1 MADTNIKGKVF
12 SSAIWKFA
20 ERIIAQM
27 ISLIVSIIIARI
39 LNPDDYSVVS
49 VVTIFFSFSN
59 ILISGGLN
67 TALIQKKD
75 ADEIDYSTVFH
86 ISVIFSWIIYASL
99 FFTAPTI
106 ASLYNTELL
115 TPIIRVMGFI
125 LPINAVKS
133 IYCAYISSRLEFRKF
148 FFSTLGGTVFS
159 AVVGIYMALH
169 GYGAWALVFQQM
181 SNTMIDT
188 AILIIVT
195 KLPVQFII
203 SKERL
208 KGLFKYGW
216 KILATSFLN
225 TAYNEINPLFVGLR
239 YSATDLSF
247 YTKGKSFPS
256 LLSSTSTYTL
266 SAVLFPVL
274 AKYQDDK
281 EVILKL
287 TRRYMKVVSFIIFP
301 LMFGFLAVSDN
312 FVKVILTD
320 KWMPASK
327 YIKIFCV
334 AMMFDVVTVGN
345 CETIKAIGRSDV
357 FLVIEIIKKTCYFVV
372 IGVFM
377 LFTNTPQALATSAI
391 VCNLIALLVNS
402 VPNVKLIGYK
412 ISFLLRDLFSNFCT
426 AAIMC
431 LIVNTLGYLKINV
444 TILLFLQ
451 IVIGG
456 VCYICVNAII
466 KNDSLIYLM
475 GIVKGMVL
483 GKNKK

>member
-1 MADTNIKGKVF
+1 MAESNIKGKVF

-27 ISLIVSIIIARI
+27 ISLIVSVIIARI

-59 ILISGGLN
+59 ILISGGFN

-75 ADEIDYSTVFH
+75 ADEKDYSTVFH
-86 ISVIFSWIIYASL
+86 VSVILSVLIYAIL
-99 FFTAPTI
+99 FFAAPVI
-106 ASLYNTELL
+106 AKLYDIELL
-115 TPIIRVMGFI
+115 TPIIRVMSLI

-148 FFSTLGGTVFS
+148 FFSTLGGTIFS
-159 AVVGIYMALH
+159 AVVGIYMALY

-181 SNTMIDT
+181 SNTLIDT

-195 KLPVQFII
+195 RLPIRFLI
-203 SKERL
+203 SKDRL

-216 KILATSFLN
+216 KILATSLLN
-225 TAYNEINPLFVGLR
+225 TVYNEINPLFVGLR

-247 YTKGKSFPS
+247 YTKGKSFPN

-301 LMFGFLAVSDN
+301 LMFGFFAVSDN
-312 FVKVILTD
+312 FIKVVLTD
-320 KWMPASK
+320 KWMPASI

-357 FLVIEIIKKTCYFVV
+357 FLIIELIKKTCYFIV
-372 IGVFM
+372 IGFFM
-377 LFTNTPQALATSAI
+377 LFTNTPQALAASAI
-391 VCNLIALLVNS
+391 VCNLIALMINS
-402 VPNVKLIGYK
+402 IPNVKLIGYK
-412 ISFLLRDLFSNFCT
+412 IGLLLRDLLPNFCT
-426 AAIMC
+426 AALMC
-431 LIVNTLGYLKINV
+431 ILVFAFGHLKINV
-444 TILLFLQ
+444 ILLLFLQ
-451 IVIGG
+451 IIGGG
-456 VCYICVNAII
+456 VCYIGINALI
-466 KNDSLIYLM
+466 KNDSLIYLL
-475 GIVKGMVL
+475 GIIKGMVS
-483 GKNKK
+483 GMNKK

>member
-1 MADTNIKGKVF
+1 MADSNIKGKVF
-12 SSAIWKFA
+12 SNAIWKFA
-20 ERIIAQM
+20 ERVIAQM
-27 ISLIVSIIIARI
+27 ITLIVSVIIARI

-86 ISVIFSWIIYASL
+86 VSIILSVSVYAIL
-99 FFTAPTI
+99 FFMAPTI
-106 ASLYNTELL
+106 AELYGIELL
-115 TPIIRVMGFI
+115 TPIFRVMSLI

-148 FFSTLGGTVFS
+148 FFSTLGGTIFS
-159 AVVGIYMALH
+159 AIIGIYMALH

-181 SNTMIDT
+181 SNTLIDT
-188 AILIIVT
+188 TILIIVT
-195 KLPVQFII
+195 RLPLRFLI
-203 SKERL
+203 SKDRL
-208 KGLFKYGW
+208 KGLFQYGW

-225 TAYNEINPLFVGLR
+225 TVYNEISPLFVGLR

-247 YTKGKSFPS
+247 YTKGKSFPN

-281 EVILKL
+281 EIILKL
-287 TRRYMKVVSFIIFP
+287 TRRYMRVVSFIIFP
-301 LMFGFLAVSDN
+301 LMFGFFAVSDN
-312 FVKVILTD
+312 FIKVILTD
-320 KWMPASK
+320 KWMPASI

-357 FLVIEIIKKTCYFVV
+357 FLVIEIIKKTCYFIV
-372 IGVFM
+372 IGLFM
-377 LFTNTPQALATSAI
+377 VFTNTPQALAISAI
-391 VCNLIALLVNS
+391 VCNLIALTVNS
-402 VPNVKLIGYK
+402 IPNVKLIGYK
-412 ISFLLRDLFSNFCT
+412 ITFLLQDLAPNFCT
-426 AAIMC
+426 AAVMCIM
-431 LIVNTLGYLKINV
+431 VNVLGFLKINEIV
-444 TILLFLQ
+444 LLLLQ
-451 IVIGG
+451 IISGG
-456 VCYICVNAII
+456 ICYIVINAII
-466 KNDSLIYLM
+466 KNDSLIYLF
-475 GIVKGMVL
+475 GIIKEMVS
-483 GKNKK
+483 GKNKE